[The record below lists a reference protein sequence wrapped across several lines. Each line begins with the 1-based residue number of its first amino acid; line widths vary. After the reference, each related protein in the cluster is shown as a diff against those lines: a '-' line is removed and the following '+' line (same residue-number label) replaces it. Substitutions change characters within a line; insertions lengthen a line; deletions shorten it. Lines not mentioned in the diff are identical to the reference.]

1 MTGLRHLFALRD
13 AVLER
18 NESLKTGRSLDLWM
32 QVLNER
38 SAGGPV
44 DAAAARILN
53 SFLVTQ
59 SQSAAC
65 ERTFATVEE
74 LKILGLTL
82 TFSVRM
88 LPNPFRTLSFCGVV
102 IPDLLQIEKNFSP
115 LEKFFFRKRFCSVPW
130 GNTSAREPL
139 QPCWNS
145 IWSSRQDLCPEIVVL
160 WSASAC
166 RSGSERRGACQCPLL
181 SGRAAELCSK
191 GAGPNA
197 VMWAANAQITKERF
211 VGWRLQN
218 L

>member
-18 NESLKTGRSLDLWM
+18 NESLKTVRSLDLWM

-102 IPDLLQIEKNFSP
+102 IPDLLQIEKKLFEENVFALSP
-115 LEKFFFRKRFCSVPW
+115 EETPRRGSLSNLAGTAFDLLDR
-130 GNTSAREPL
+130 TSAPR
-139 QPCWNS
+139 
-145 IWSSRQDLCPEIVVL
+145 
-160 WSASAC
+160 
-166 RSGSERRGACQCPLL
+166 
-181 SGRAAELCSK
+181 
-191 GAGPNA
+191 
-197 VMWAANAQITKERF
+197 
-211 VGWRLQN
+211 
-218 L
+218 